1 MIRSNFNYDNA
12 EFTIPFLYKNNTA
25 EPEPV
30 NIRFLLNDAVDTP
43 KEVRYLFPINND
55 QKFNLVVKGYMVH
68 RFFEL
73 FNKPMLLQSRLREF
87 KSLWELD
94 VMQLSRLDDF
104 RIDWLSN
111 HVLKKVHLELET
123 DAALSSKA
131 DQFKKYI
138 YTSPARNGGTYGRIG
153 SMDNNQIFIFEGMTL
168 DEFTESYATA
178 TALSIVDNIPSDIC
192 LASSVPLYYYD
203 YYSLNAMSSYVLY
216 TYDENTL
223 LDMDG
228 NEMNAFMFEGSI
240 DGMQLQEF
248 NIYTPYYRTQSI
260 DTYTGHLLPD
270 VDWMAMSDFIL
281 T

>member
-12 EFTIPFLYKNNTA
+12 EFTIPFLYKNDTV

-30 NIRFLLNDAVDTP
+30 NIRFLLSDAIDTP
-43 KEVRYLFPINND
+43 EEVRYLFPINND

-73 FNKPMLLQSRLREF
+73 FNKPMLLQSRFREF

-104 RIDWLSN
+104 RINWLSN
-111 HVLKKVHLELET
+111 HVLKKVHVELET
-123 DAALSSKA
+123 ETALSSKA
-131 DQFKKYI
+131 DKFEKYI
-138 YTSPARNGGTYGRIG
+138 YTYPARNGGIYGRIG
-153 SMDNNQIFIFEGMTL
+153 AMDDNQIFIFEDMTL
-168 DEFTESYATA
+168 DLFTESYATA
-178 TALSIVDNIPSDIC
+178 TALSVVKDVRDDIC
-192 LASSVPLYYYD
+192 LASSVPLYQYD
-203 YYSLNAMSSYVLY
+203 YYSLNAISSYALY
-216 TYDENTL
+216 TYDENIL
-223 LDMDG
+223 WNMDR
-228 NEMNAFMFEGSI
+228 NSMSTYMFEGSV

-260 DTYTGHLLPD
+260 DTYIGHLLPD
-270 VDWMAMSDFIL
+270 VDWMTMSDFIL

>member
-30 NIRFLLNDAVDTP
+30 NIRFLLNDAIDTP

-68 RFFEL
+68 RIFEL

-111 HVLKKVHLELET
+111 HVFKKVHLELEA

-178 TALSIVDNIPSDIC
+178 TALSIVDNISSEIC

-228 NEMNAFMFEGSI
+228 NEMNAFMFEGNI